1 MSAIGVPLHSFNSL
15 RFALPCPI
23 RNRVRSIRVKNENI
37 HLKMTR
43 HGVRLLRITH
53 SNGQQQQQQKKRI
66 ETKTNGKL
74 NYFIAFVGV
83 KRDGEKISHER
94 TCFTPHTALDNDQR
108 KSKLSLFC
116 FNRKKKIFLLSHL
129 PSVSICIGWGGCVFL
144 GAFTLPTPDATI
156 IPHTQ
161 FESLLFSFLPYSSS
175 VFFFFCKF
183 PLR

>member
-1 MSAIGVPLHSFNSL
+1 
-15 RFALPCPI
+15 
-23 RNRVRSIRVKNENI
+23 
-37 HLKMTR
+37 MTR

-74 NYFIAFVGV
+74 NYFIAIVGV

-116 FNRKKKIFLLSHL
+116 FNRKKKYFFYPTFHQFRF
-129 PSVSICIGWGGCVFL
+129 VSGGGDV
-144 GAFTLPTPDATI
+144 
-156 IPHTQ
+156 
-161 FESLLFSFLPYSSS
+161 SF
-175 VFFFFCKF
+175 
-183 PLR
+183 